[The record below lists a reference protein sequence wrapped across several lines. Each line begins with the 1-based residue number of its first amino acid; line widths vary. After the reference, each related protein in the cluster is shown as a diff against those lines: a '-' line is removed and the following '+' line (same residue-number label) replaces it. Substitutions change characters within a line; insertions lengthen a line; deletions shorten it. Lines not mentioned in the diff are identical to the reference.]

1 MIGFDQNVD
10 ENLMM
15 CLNSCLTSTNRE
27 SFIKEWVSSCSSML
41 QSPDWHLAALQQA
54 DKQFFT
60 VEKQ

>member
-27 SFIKEWVSSCSSML
+27 SFIKE
-41 QSPDWHLAALQQA
+41 
-54 DKQFFT
+54 
-60 VEKQ
+60 